1 MRKLRGKIMA
11 IKKVEEDLA
20 LEGLSAGVEHE
31 PESDEYSVDNPFDP
45 DSISIKTKVISL
57 DTVLRRIKT
66 KTIVLSPDFQREE
79 VWDHKRKSQL
89 IESMILRIPLPMFYV
104 AEDNAG
110 VWEVVDGLQRL
121 STIRDFVLGEDEDGK
136 GFKLQY
142 LEFLSDSLDK
152 STYFQLEKNPKSA
165 RVVNNIMETELS
177 FTIIEP
183 GTPENVKRNI
193 FRRINTGGMRLS
205 EQEIRNA
212 LYQGRATKLLK
223 EMVNNHYYLNV
234 TGGSV
239 KDNRMAGRELILRFV
254 AFYIFPRKK
263 YTGDIDDFLSQAMME
278 LNENNKYSLQDI
290 ISDFEVGLERAS
302 LIFGMHSFRKSL
314 PHHEKKAAINK
325 SLFELWINVL
335 CGLEDEDFEMILD
348 YKEQFLDSYEE
359 VLFDEDFSEAISRR
373 GASMWGCSH
382 RYTEIMN
389 LINGYLI

>member
-1 MRKLRGKIMA
+1 MTITKPS
-11 IKKVEEDLA
+11 EDLA
-20 LEGLSAGVEHE
+20 MEGLPSGVETE
-31 PESDEYSVDNPFDP
+31 PESEEYSVDNPFDP

-142 LEFLSDSLDK
+142 LEFLSESLDK

-212 LYQGRATKLLK
+212 LYQGRSTKLLK
-223 EMVNNHYYLNV
+223 TMVANNKYIKV
-234 TGGSV
+234 TGNSV
-239 KDNRMAGRELILRFV
+239 KDNRMAGRELILRFI
-254 AFYIFPRKK
+254 AFNLFPRKK
-263 YTGDIDDFLSQAMME
+263 YSGDIDDFLSNTMMK
-278 LNENNKYSLQDI
+278 LNECSELTLSKLID
-290 ISDFEVGLERAS
+290 DFEVGLERS
-302 LIFGMHSFRKSL
+302 YQIFGMHSFRKSM
-314 PHHEKKAAINK
+314 PSQNKKAAINK
-325 SLFELWINVL
+325 SLFEVWINAL
-335 CGLEDEDFEMILD
+335 SEIDEDDFDLILEE
-348 YKEQFLDSYEE
+348 KNHFLESYEE
-359 VLFDEDFSEAISRR
+359 ILYDADFSEAISRR
-373 GASMWGCSH
+373 GASSWGSTY
-382 RYTEIMN
+382 RYSEITN
-389 LINGYLI
+389 LIQGYIL

>member
-1 MRKLRGKIMA
+1 MVIQ
-11 IKKVEEDLA
+11 KKVAEDLA
-20 LEGLSAGVEHE
+20 LEGLLSGVEAE
-31 PESDEYSVDNPFDP
+31 PDSDEYSVDNPFDP

-79 VWDHKRKSQL
+79 VWDHKRKSLL

-142 LEFLSDSLDK
+142 LEFLSESLDK
-152 STYFQLEKNPKSA
+152 TTYFQLEKNPKSA

-193 FRRINTGGMRLS
+193 FKRINTGGMRLS

-223 EMVNNHYYLNV
+223 EMVNNKKYLEV
-234 TGGSV
+234 TGRSV
-239 KDNRMAGRELILRFV
+239 KDNRMAGRELILRFI
-254 AFYIFPRKK
+254 AFNIFPRKK
-263 YTGDIDDFLSQAMME
+263 YAGDIDDFLSSAMMD
-278 LNENNKYSLQDI
+278 LNEYSKISLSEI
-290 ISDFEVGLERAS
+290 IEDFETGLKRAYQ
-302 LIFGMHSFRKSL
+302 IFGMHSFRKSM
-314 PHHEKKAAINK
+314 PSHNKKAAINK
-325 SLFELWINVL
+325 SLFEVWINAL
-335 CGLEDEDFEMILD
+335 SEIDEDDFDLLLEE
-348 YKEQFLDSYEE
+348 KEHFLESYEDI
-359 VLFDEDFSEAISRR
+359 LYDEDFSEAVSRR
-373 GASMWGCSH
+373 GASSWGSTY

>member
-1 MRKLRGKIMA
+1 MKNF
-11 IKKVEEDLA
+11 KVKEDLA
-20 LEGLSAGVEHE
+20 LEGLPSGVESE
-31 PESDEYSVDNPFDP
+31 PESDEYSVDNPFNP

-121 STIRDFVLGEDEDGK
+121 STIRDFVLGDDEDGK

-142 LEFLSDSLDK
+142 LEFLSESLDK
-152 STYFQLEKNPKSA
+152 CTYFQLEKNPKSA

-223 EMVNNHYYLNV
+223 EMVSNPYYLKV
-234 TGGSV
+234 TGGTV

-254 AFYIFPRKK
+254 AFNLFHRKK
-263 YTGDIDDFLSQAMME
+263 YAGDIDSFLSDAMMT
-278 LNENNKYSLQDI
+278 LNENLNISTKDI
-290 ISDFEVGLERAS
+290 IQDFETGLIRAYE
-302 LIFGMHSFRKSL
+302 IFGLHSFRKSM
-314 PHHEKKAAINK
+314 PDDHKKAAINK
-325 SLFELWINVL
+325 SLFEVWINVL
-335 CGLEDEDFEMILD
+335 SEIDEDDFELLVD
-348 YKEQFLDSYEE
+348 SKEHFLESYEE
-359 VLFDEDFSEAISRR
+359 VLYDEDFSEAISRR
-373 GASMWGCSH
+373 GATSWGCAH
-382 RYTEIMN
+382 RYTEIVN
-389 LINGYLI
+389 LIQGYLI